1 MQDLLPF
8 FKFGGEEEYTL
19 SSGIKSNYY
28 VDLRGLQSHPHLMMK
43 ICKTISQ
50 TLDIPPDSRDEFLI
64 CGVPT
69 AGVPYAT
76 LVSQICNIP
85 MITLRK
91 EPKKYG
97 TKRMIEGDI
106 TSKNKCVILIED
118 VTTTGNS
125 LISARNIILDH
136 GFDRALC
143 VVVYDRGC
151 GDNIVPNMIS
161 LYNHTHLDRIQRLP
175 KYLVHIRNMK
185 NTRLVYSF
193 DKDDDAGLSRLHKLA
208 PYICG
213 VKLHSDMLTYD
224 YETMIRMSYEFY
236 FIIIEDRKLADISK
250 TNHHIMNKMYWADAV
265 TIHAIS
271 GLSNMIPSS
280 KMLLPIA
287 QMSSSD
293 HMITPDYTESV
304 ISFARSHPSHVLGVI
319 GQDTWDGV
327 MTFTPGVRGVS
338 SGTSDGNHWGCRDNV
353 KSWPLEAAAVPQ
365 RHSVSGT
372 SSSDGNQT
380 YRHPKDVK
388 SDFII
393 VGSALHDADVETI
406 KEYML

>member
-1 MQDLLPF
+1 
-8 FKFGGEEEYTL
+8 
-19 SSGIKSNYY
+19 
-28 VDLRGLQSHPHLMMK
+28 
-43 ICKTISQ
+43 
-50 TLDIPPDSRDEFLI
+50 
-64 CGVPT
+64 
-69 AGVPYAT
+69 
-76 LVSQICNIP
+76 
-85 MITLRK
+85 
-91 EPKKYG
+91 
-97 TKRMIEGDI
+97 
-106 TSKNKCVILIED
+106 
-118 VTTTGNS
+118 
-125 LISARNIILDH
+125 
-136 GFDRALC
+136 
-143 VVVYDRGC
+143 
-151 GDNIVPNMIS
+151 MIS

-224 YETMIRMSYEFY
+224 YETIIRMSYEFY

-338 SGTSDGNHWGCRDNV
+338 SGTSDGNHWGCRDND